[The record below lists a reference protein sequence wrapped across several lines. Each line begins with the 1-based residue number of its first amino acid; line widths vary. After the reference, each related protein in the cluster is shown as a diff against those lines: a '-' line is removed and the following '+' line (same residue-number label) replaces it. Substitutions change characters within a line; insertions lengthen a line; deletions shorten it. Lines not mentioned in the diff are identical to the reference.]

1 MVDKVDLYGRIFVR
15 GQIEAVTGLHIG
27 GSPAALAIGSVD
39 NPVIRDALSGRPYIP
54 GSSIRGKMRSLWE
67 KMTGVEQNWSL
78 TKGRRIKAGQHQA
91 KEVVIHLCNTSKEY
105 EQCPVCQIYG
115 VMGQSDAAFPTRLV
129 VRDAFLSEESQKR
142 LKNAKTDLPYTE
154 VKWEAAIDRI
164 TSAATPRQVERVPAG
179 AVFDRFEMVFS
190 VYDPNDLARFL
201 NVLEAMQLVEDDY
214 LGGLGSRGSGKVK
227 FENLQL
233 SCRARN
239 RYADEIQWP
248 PSENAGL
255 GVQDILAQKQALLT
269 WLQDKIKEE
278 AYQPT
283 ES

>member
-1 MVDKVDLYGRIFVR
+1 MAEKKEDKKVDLYGRIFVH
-15 GQIEAVTGLHIG
+15 GQIKAVTGLHIG

-39 NPVIRDALSGRPYIP
+39 NPVIRDPLSGRPYIP
-54 GSSIRGKMRSLWE
+54 GSSLRGKMRSLWE
-67 KMTGVEQNWSL
+67 KMTGVRQNHPIG
-78 TKGRRIKAGQHQA
+78 KGVRIH
-91 KEVVIHLCNTSKEY
+91 ICNTKRDYDE
-105 EQCPVCQIYG
+105 CPVCQIYG
-115 VMGQSDAAFPTRLV
+115 VMGQSDASFPTRLV
-129 VRDAFLSEESQKR
+129 VRDAFLSPESQKELEQAR
-142 LKNAKTDLPYTE
+142 TDLPYTE

-179 AVFDRFEMVFS
+179 AVFDRFVLVFS

-214 LGGLGSRGSGKVK
+214 LGGQGSRGSGKVQ
-227 FENLQL
+227 FEGLRL

-239 RYADEIQWP
+239 SYAAQDKWP
-248 PSENAGL
+248 PTEKSGL
-255 GVQDILAQKQALLT
+255 GVQDILAQKQDLLT
-269 WLQDKIKEE
+269 WLKGKIKQE